1 MPNMYIEMTCSCTSS
16 FSLDT
21 EEEYVE
27 HIWHLAW
34 RFANAHVRCGYVT
47 PTVNVDEEIDAE
59 LEKKKAKVTSVHEEE
74 EEDE

>member
-1 MPNMYIEMTCSCTSS
+1 MTCSCSSS

-34 RFANAHVRCGYVT
+34 RFANSHVRCGYVT
-47 PTVNVDEEIDAE
+47 PMVNEDEMVSD
-59 LEKKKAKVTSVHEEE
+59 KKVSKNAVIEE